1 MEDIHGSRPNAAP
14 KPKKRPNRFVRFLA
28 FLVTLALMV
37 GAVALVANYDKLN
50 FDFIKRWFS
59 YRTLARNDSGQAES
73 FHFVGDSSNAF
84 AVVDGDLLVCS
95 PNTIRLYSGSG
106 QAFVDQAVSMTNPVV
121 STAGGTALVYDA
133 GGREL
138 FVYSGREEVFSLTQE
153 DGQAL
158 LSADVNQNGWL
169 AVTSQESGHKGSV
182 TVYDNSYSP
191 LVRFSLS
198 NRFVMDAAVAP
209 DNKSVALLTIGL
221 TDGNFES
228 RVDLYRLDRTEEE
241 TEPDWTCPVGNNA
254 ILDLRWT
261 SSGIWALGE
270 SGLYIVSGDGVL
282 SGSYDYG
289 GRYLK
294 AFSLDGDGTASLLL
308 GKYRAGSTAE
318 LLTINAS
325 GELAAALPVEEQVL
339 SLSAAGRYVG
349 VLTADRLDIYSQDL
363 ELYNTLNG
371 TQNAQKVLQRSDGS
385 AMLIDSTTAR
395 LYVPQ

>member
-1 MEDIHGSRPNAAP
+1 MEDINGSRPNAAP

-169 AVTSQESGHKGSV
+169 GRHQPGERAQG
-182 TVYDNSYSP
+182 
-191 LVRFSLS
+191 LS
-198 NRFVMDAAVAP
+198 D
-209 DNKSVALLTIGL
+209 GL
-221 TDGNFES
+221 
-228 RVDLYRLDRTEEE
+228 RQQLQ
-241 TEPDWTCPVGNNA
+241 
-254 ILDLRWT
+254 
-261 SSGIWALGE
+261 SSGALQP
-270 SGLYIVSGDGVL
+270 VQPFCDGRRRCP
-282 SGSYDYG
+282 GQQIG
-289 GRYLK
+289 
-294 AFSLDGDGTASLLL
+294 
-308 GKYRAGSTAE
+308 
-318 LLTINAS
+318 
-325 GELAAALPVEEQVL
+325 
-339 SLSAAGRYVG
+339 
-349 VLTADRLDIYSQDL
+349 
-363 ELYNTLNG
+363 
-371 TQNAQKVLQRSDGS
+371 GS
-385 AMLIDSTTAR
+385 AHHR
-395 LYVPQ
+395 PYGR

>member
-1 MEDIHGSRPNAAP
+1 
-14 KPKKRPNRFVRFLA
+14 
-28 FLVTLALMV
+28 
-37 GAVALVANYDKLN
+37 
-50 FDFIKRWFS
+50 
-59 YRTLARNDSGQAES
+59 
-73 FHFVGDSSNAF
+73 
-84 AVVDGDLLVCS
+84 
-95 PNTIRLYSGSG
+95 
-106 QAFVDQAVSMTNPVV
+106 
-121 STAGGTALVYDA
+121 
-133 GGREL
+133 
-138 FVYSGREEVFSLTQE
+138 
-153 DGQAL
+153 
-158 LSADVNQNGWL
+158 
-169 AVTSQESGHKGSV
+169 
-182 TVYDNSYSP
+182 
-191 LVRFSLS
+191 
-198 NRFVMDAAVAP
+198 
-209 DNKSVALLTIGL
+209 
-221 TDGNFES
+221 
-228 RVDLYRLDRTEEE
+228 VDLYRLDRTEEE

>member
-1 MEDIHGSRPNAAP
+1 MEDINGSRPNAAP

-261 SSGIWALGE
+261 SSGIWALGAFP
-270 SGLYIVSGDGVL
+270 SARRIPRMPLPLCPLRNWPCFPPRPSFRTSRKLRPRLRPARCNLPPGRCYSRSRRSVWWRN
-282 SGSYDYG
+282 SGS
-289 GRYLK
+289 RY
-294 AFSLDGDGTASLLL
+294 
-308 GKYRAGSTAE
+308 
-318 LLTINAS
+318 N
-325 GELAAALPVEEQVL
+325 
-339 SLSAAGRYVG
+339 
-349 VLTADRLDIYSQDL
+349 
-363 ELYNTLNG
+363 
-371 TQNAQKVLQRSDGS
+371 
-385 AMLIDSTTAR
+385 
-395 LYVPQ
+395 

>member
-1 MEDIHGSRPNAAP
+1 MEDINGSRPNAAP

-153 DGQAL
+153 DGEEPERLAGRHQPGERAQG
-158 LSADVNQNGWL
+158 LSD
-169 AVTSQESGHKGSV
+169 
-182 TVYDNSYSP
+182 
-191 LVRFSLS
+191 
-198 NRFVMDAAVAP
+198 
-209 DNKSVALLTIGL
+209 GL
-221 TDGNFES
+221 
-228 RVDLYRLDRTEEE
+228 RQQLQ
-241 TEPDWTCPVGNNA
+241 
-254 ILDLRWT
+254 
-261 SSGIWALGE
+261 SSGALQP
-270 SGLYIVSGDGVL
+270 VQPFCDGRRRCP
-282 SGSYDYG
+282 GQQIG
-289 GRYLK
+289 
-294 AFSLDGDGTASLLL
+294 
-308 GKYRAGSTAE
+308 
-318 LLTINAS
+318 
-325 GELAAALPVEEQVL
+325 
-339 SLSAAGRYVG
+339 
-349 VLTADRLDIYSQDL
+349 
-363 ELYNTLNG
+363 
-371 TQNAQKVLQRSDGS
+371 GS
-385 AMLIDSTTAR
+385 AHHR
-395 LYVPQ
+395 PYGR

>member
-1 MEDIHGSRPNAAP
+1 MEDINGSRPNAAP

-28 FLVTLALMV
+28 FLVTLALMM

-158 LSADVNQNGWL
+158 LSADVNQNGCPQPGER
-169 AVTSQESGHKGSV
+169 AQG
-182 TVYDNSYSP
+182 
-191 LVRFSLS
+191 LS
-198 NRFVMDAAVAP
+198 D
-209 DNKSVALLTIGL
+209 GL
-221 TDGNFES
+221 
-228 RVDLYRLDRTEEE
+228 RQQLQ
-241 TEPDWTCPVGNNA
+241 
-254 ILDLRWT
+254 
-261 SSGIWALGE
+261 SSGALQP
-270 SGLYIVSGDGVL
+270 VQPFCDGRRRCP
-282 SGSYDYG
+282 GQQIG
-289 GRYLK
+289 
-294 AFSLDGDGTASLLL
+294 
-308 GKYRAGSTAE
+308 
-318 LLTINAS
+318 
-325 GELAAALPVEEQVL
+325 
-339 SLSAAGRYVG
+339 
-349 VLTADRLDIYSQDL
+349 
-363 ELYNTLNG
+363 
-371 TQNAQKVLQRSDGS
+371 GS
-385 AMLIDSTTAR
+385 AHHR
-395 LYVPQ
+395 PYGR

>member
-1 MEDIHGSRPNAAP
+1 M
-14 KPKKRPNRFVRFLA
+14 
-28 FLVTLALMV
+28 
-37 GAVALVANYDKLN
+37 
-50 FDFIKRWFS
+50 
-59 YRTLARNDSGQAES
+59 
-73 FHFVGDSSNAF
+73 
-84 AVVDGDLLVCS
+84 
-95 PNTIRLYSGSG
+95 
-106 QAFVDQAVSMTNPVV
+106 
-121 STAGGTALVYDA
+121 
-133 GGREL
+133 
-138 FVYSGREEVFSLTQE
+138 
-153 DGQAL
+153 
-158 LSADVNQNGWL
+158 
-169 AVTSQESGHKGSV
+169 
-182 TVYDNSYSP
+182 
-191 LVRFSLS
+191 RFSLS

-261 SSGIWALGE
+261 SIGIWAW
-270 SGLYIVSGDGVL
+270 VSPGSIL
-282 SGSYDYG
+282 SP
-289 GRYLK
+289 
-294 AFSLDGDGTASLLL
+294 GTARSPLLRL
-308 GKYRAGSTAE
+308 RGALPKGLFPGRGRHRLPPAGEIPGGSTAE

>member
-1 MEDIHGSRPNAAP
+1 M
-14 KPKKRPNRFVRFLA
+14 
-28 FLVTLALMV
+28 
-37 GAVALVANYDKLN
+37 
-50 FDFIKRWFS
+50 
-59 YRTLARNDSGQAES
+59 ARNDSGQAES

-228 RVDLYRLDRTEEE
+228 R
-241 TEPDWTCPVGNNA
+241 
-254 ILDLRWT
+254 WT
-261 SSGIWALGE
+261 SIAWTARRRKRSRTGPARWATTRFLICAGPAAAF
-270 SGLYIVSGDGVL
+270 GPWVSPGSIL
-282 SGSYDYG
+282 SP
-289 GRYLK
+289 
-294 AFSLDGDGTASLLL
+294 GTACSP
-308 GKYRAGSTAE
+308 A
-318 LLTINAS
+318 
-325 GELAAALPVEEQVL
+325 P
-339 SLSAAGRYVG
+339 
-349 VLTADRLDIYSQDL
+349 
-363 ELYNTLNG
+363 
-371 TQNAQKVLQRSDGS
+371 
-385 AMLIDSTTAR
+385 TTTGGAT
-395 LYVPQ
+395 

>member
-1 MEDIHGSRPNAAP
+1 MDDMTGGRSAP

-169 AVTSQESGHKGSV
+169 GRHQPGERAQG
-182 TVYDNSYSP
+182 
-191 LVRFSLS
+191 LS
-198 NRFVMDAAVAP
+198 D
-209 DNKSVALLTIGL
+209 GL
-221 TDGNFES
+221 
-228 RVDLYRLDRTEEE
+228 RQQLQ
-241 TEPDWTCPVGNNA
+241 
-254 ILDLRWT
+254 
-261 SSGIWALGE
+261 SSGALQP
-270 SGLYIVSGDGVL
+270 VQPFCDGRRRCP
-282 SGSYDYG
+282 GQQIG
-289 GRYLK
+289 
-294 AFSLDGDGTASLLL
+294 
-308 GKYRAGSTAE
+308 
-318 LLTINAS
+318 
-325 GELAAALPVEEQVL
+325 
-339 SLSAAGRYVG
+339 
-349 VLTADRLDIYSQDL
+349 
-363 ELYNTLNG
+363 
-371 TQNAQKVLQRSDGS
+371 GS
-385 AMLIDSTTAR
+385 AHHR
-395 LYVPQ
+395 PYGR

>member
-1 MEDIHGSRPNAAP
+1 MEDINGSRPNAAP

-153 DGQAL
+153 DGQARRCEPERL
-158 LSADVNQNGWL
+158 AGRHQPGERAQGLSD
-169 AVTSQESGHKGSV
+169 
-182 TVYDNSYSP
+182 
-191 LVRFSLS
+191 
-198 NRFVMDAAVAP
+198 
-209 DNKSVALLTIGL
+209 GL
-221 TDGNFES
+221 
-228 RVDLYRLDRTEEE
+228 RQQLQ
-241 TEPDWTCPVGNNA
+241 
-254 ILDLRWT
+254 
-261 SSGIWALGE
+261 SSGALQP
-270 SGLYIVSGDGVL
+270 VQPFCDGRRRCP
-282 SGSYDYG
+282 GQQIG
-289 GRYLK
+289 
-294 AFSLDGDGTASLLL
+294 
-308 GKYRAGSTAE
+308 
-318 LLTINAS
+318 
-325 GELAAALPVEEQVL
+325 
-339 SLSAAGRYVG
+339 
-349 VLTADRLDIYSQDL
+349 
-363 ELYNTLNG
+363 
-371 TQNAQKVLQRSDGS
+371 GS
-385 AMLIDSTTAR
+385 AHHR
-395 LYVPQ
+395 PYGR

>member
-1 MEDIHGSRPNAAP
+1 MEDINGSRPNAAP

-158 LSADVNQNGWL
+158 LSADVNQNGAGL

-182 TVYDNSYSP
+182 TVYDN
-191 LVRFSLS
+191 
-198 NRFVMDAAVAP
+198 
-209 DNKSVALLTIGL
+209 
-221 TDGNFES
+221 
-228 RVDLYRLDRTEEE
+228 RLQ
-241 TEPDWTCPVGNNA
+241 
-254 ILDLRWT
+254 
-261 SSGIWALGE
+261 SSGALQP
-270 SGLYIVSGDGVL
+270 VQPFCDGRRRCP
-282 SGSYDYG
+282 GQQIG
-289 GRYLK
+289 
-294 AFSLDGDGTASLLL
+294 
-308 GKYRAGSTAE
+308 
-318 LLTINAS
+318 
-325 GELAAALPVEEQVL
+325 
-339 SLSAAGRYVG
+339 
-349 VLTADRLDIYSQDL
+349 
-363 ELYNTLNG
+363 
-371 TQNAQKVLQRSDGS
+371 GS
-385 AMLIDSTTAR
+385 AHHR
-395 LYVPQ
+395 PYGR

>member
-1 MEDIHGSRPNAAP
+1 M
-14 KPKKRPNRFVRFLA
+14 
-28 FLVTLALMV
+28 M

-209 DNKSVALLTIGL
+209 DNKSVALSPSAL
-221 TDGNFES
+221 
-228 RVDLYRLDRTEEE
+228 RT
-241 TEPDWTCPVGNNA
+241 V
-254 ILDLRWT
+254 ILRAGWT
-261 SSGIWALGE
+261 SIAWTARRRKRSRTGPARWATTRFWICAGPA
-270 SGLYIVSGDGVL
+270 SAFGPWVSPGSILSPGTDAL

-289 GRYLK
+289 GRYLRQP
-294 AFSLDGDGTASLLL
+294 FPGRGRHRLPP
-308 GKYRAGSTAE
+308 AGE
-318 LLTINAS
+318 IP
-325 GELAAALPVEEQVL
+325 GGQYGGAAHHK
-339 SLSAAGRYVG
+339 RF
-349 VLTADRLDIYSQDL
+349 R
-363 ELYNTLNG
+363 
-371 TQNAQKVLQRSDGS
+371 
-385 AMLIDSTTAR
+385 
-395 LYVPQ
+395 

>member
-1 MEDIHGSRPNAAP
+1 MEDINGSRPNAAP

-261 SSGIWALGE
+261 SIGIWA
-270 SGLYIVSGDGVL
+270 
-282 SGSYDYG
+282 
-289 GRYLK
+289 
-294 AFSLDGDGTASLLL
+294 
-308 GKYRAGSTAE
+308 
-318 LLTINAS
+318 INAS

>member
-1 MEDIHGSRPNAAP
+1 MDDMTGGRSAP

-270 SGLYIVSGDGVL
+270 SGLYIVSGDG
-282 SGSYDYG
+282 
-289 GRYLK
+289 
-294 AFSLDGDGTASLLL
+294 A
-308 GKYRAGSTAE
+308 
-318 LLTINAS
+318 
-325 GELAAALPVEEQVL
+325 
-339 SLSAAGRYVG
+339 LSAAGRYVG

>member
-1 MEDIHGSRPNAAP
+1 MEDINGSRPNAAP

-169 AVTSQESGHKGSV
+169 AVTS
-182 TVYDNSYSP
+182 
-191 LVRFSLS
+191 R
-198 NRFVMDAAVAP
+198 
-209 DNKSVALLTIGL
+209 
-221 TDGNFES
+221 
-228 RVDLYRLDRTEEE
+228 
-241 TEPDWTCPVGNNA
+241 
-254 ILDLRWT
+254 
-261 SSGIWALGE
+261 
-270 SGLYIVSGDGVL
+270 
-282 SGSYDYG
+282 
-289 GRYLK
+289 
-294 AFSLDGDGTASLLL
+294 
-308 GKYRAGSTAE
+308 RADT
-318 LLTINAS
+318 
-325 GELAAALPVEEQVL
+325 
-339 SLSAAGRYVG
+339 R
-349 VLTADRLDIYSQDL
+349 
-363 ELYNTLNG
+363 
-371 TQNAQKVLQRSDGS
+371 AQ
-385 AMLIDSTTAR
+385 
-395 LYVPQ
+395 

>member
-1 MEDIHGSRPNAAP
+1 M
-14 KPKKRPNRFVRFLA
+14 
-28 FLVTLALMV
+28 M

-169 AVTSQESGHKGSV
+169 AVTSQESGHK
-182 TVYDNSYSP
+182 
-191 LVRFSLS
+191 LS
-198 NRFVMDAAVAP
+198 D
-209 DNKSVALLTIGL
+209 GL
-221 TDGNFES
+221 
-228 RVDLYRLDRTEEE
+228 RQQLQ
-241 TEPDWTCPVGNNA
+241 
-254 ILDLRWT
+254 
-261 SSGIWALGE
+261 SSGALQP
-270 SGLYIVSGDGVL
+270 VQPFCDGRRRCP
-282 SGSYDYG
+282 GQQIG
-289 GRYLK
+289 
-294 AFSLDGDGTASLLL
+294 
-308 GKYRAGSTAE
+308 
-318 LLTINAS
+318 
-325 GELAAALPVEEQVL
+325 
-339 SLSAAGRYVG
+339 
-349 VLTADRLDIYSQDL
+349 
-363 ELYNTLNG
+363 
-371 TQNAQKVLQRSDGS
+371 GS
-385 AMLIDSTTAR
+385 AHHR
-395 LYVPQ
+395 PYGR